1 VSGELHMPSVRFRQE
16 REASWRAL
24 EALVDRVQ
32 RSGLQSLSAEELARL
47 PVLYRAALSS
57 LSVARA
63 IALDAALLAYLNAL
77 AARAHVVLHGGRE
90 PFAPAFRRFW
100 ARTFP
105 RAVRSLAWH
114 TVVAVLLTALGAG
127 VAWRELARDPA
138 RFSDFVPPAY
148 AQGRGPDASD
158 GDLRQ
163 VLQSKETPRSA
174 LIHFSSFLFTHNATI
189 GLASLGLGFAAGAPT
204 AYLVLTNGLILGAF
218 GWLYGGRGMA
228 AEFWAWTL
236 PHGVTE
242 FWALLLCAAAG
253 LRMGQALV
261 FPGRASRLASL
272 RRAGDVGGVVAL
284 GAVAMF
290 LVAGLIEG
298 VFRQSVGDVGI
309 RWTVAAS
316 TFALWSLYFS
326 FAGRGR

>member
-1 VSGELHMPSVRFRQE
+1 MSGELRMPSVRFRQE

-32 RSGLQSLSAEELARL
+32 RSGLSSLSPEELARL

-105 RAVRSLAWH
+105 RAVRSLRWH
-114 TVVAVLLTALGAG
+114 TLVAVLLTGLGTG

-148 AQGRGPDASD
+148 AQGRGPEASD
-158 GDLRQ
+158 EDLRA
-163 VLQSKETPRSA
+163 VLDRKETPRSA
-174 LIHFSSFLFTHNATI
+174 LIHFSSFLFTHNASI
-189 GLASLGLGFAAGAPT
+189 GLAALGLGFAAGVPT
-204 AYLVLTNGLILGAF
+204 SYLVLTNGLVLGAF
-218 GWLYGGRGMA
+218 GWLYGSRGLGR
-228 AEFWAWTL
+228 EFWAWTL

-242 FWALLLCAAAG
+242 IWAILLCAAAG

-261 FPGRASRLASL
+261 FPGRRSRLASL
-272 RRAGDVGGVVAL
+272 REAGDVAGVVAL
-284 GAVAMF
+284 GCVAMF

-298 VFRQSVGDVGI
+298 VFRQTVGAQAI
-309 RWTVAAS
+309 RWAVAGG
-316 TFALWSLYFS
+316 TFVLWSLYFS
-326 FAGRGR
+326 LAGRTR

>member
-24 EALVDRVQ
+24 EGLVDRVQ
-32 RSGLQSLSAEELARL
+32 RKGLGSLSGEELGRL

-63 IALDAALLAYLNAL
+63 IALDAALLTYLNAL

-90 PFAPAFRRFW
+90 PFSTAFRRFW
-100 ARTFP
+100 IRTFP
-105 RAVRSLAWH
+105 RAVRSLGRH
-114 TVVAVLLTALGAG
+114 TALAVLLTVLGVG
-127 VAWRELARDPA
+127 VAWREIGRDPA

-148 AQGRGPDASD
+148 AQGRGPEASD
-158 GDLRQ
+158 DDLRQ
-163 VLQSKETPRSA
+163 VLQTKDTPRSA

-189 GLASLGLGFAAGAPT
+189 GLASLGLGFAAGVPT
-204 AYLVLTNGLILGAF
+204 AYLLLTNGLILGAF
-218 GWLYGGRGMA
+218 SWLYGSRGMSWD
-228 AEFWAWTL
+228 FWAWTL

-242 FWALLLCAAAG
+242 IWALLLCAAAG

-261 FPGRASRLASL
+261 FPGRQSRLVSL
-272 RRAGDVGGVVAL
+272 RRAGDTAGVVAL
-284 GAVAMF
+284 GSVAMF

-298 VFRQSVGDVGI
+298 VFRQTVGEASV
-309 RWTVAAS
+309 RWSVAAG
-316 TFALWSLYFS
+316 TFLLWSAYFLFS
-326 FAGRGR
+326 GRRA

>member
-1 VSGELHMPSVRFRQE
+1 MSGELRMPSVRFRQE

-32 RSGLQSLSAEELARL
+32 RSGLRSLSAEELGRL

-77 AARAHVVLHGGRE
+77 AARAHVVLYGGRE

-105 RAVRSLAWH
+105 AAARSLRWH
-114 TVVAVLLTALGAG
+114 TGVAVLLTALGTA

-138 RFSDFVPPAY
+138 RFADFVPPAY
-148 AQGRGPDASD
+148 AQGRGPDATD
-158 GDLRQ
+158 ADLRQ
-163 VLQSKETPRSA
+163 VLQAKETPRSA

-189 GLASLGLGFAAGAPT
+189 GMVSLGFGFAAGIPT

-218 GWLYGGRGMA
+218 GWLYGSRGLGW
-228 AEFWAWTL
+228 EFWAWTL

-242 FWALLLCAAAG
+242 IWALLLCAAAG

-261 FPGRASRLASL
+261 FPGRDSRLLSL
-272 RRAGDVGGVVAL
+272 RRAGDTAGVVAL

-298 VFRQSVGDVGI
+298 VFRQTVGAPSI
-309 RWTVAAS
+309 RWAVAGG
-316 TFALWSLYFS
+316 TFALWSVYFS
-326 FAGRGR
+326 LAGRGR

>member
-1 VSGELHMPSVRFRQE
+1 MSGELRMPSVRFRQE

-32 RSGLQSLSAEELARL
+32 RSGLGSLSPEELARL

-63 IALDAALLAYLNAL
+63 IALDAALLTYLNAL

-105 RAVRSLAWH
+105 RAVRSLRWH
-114 TVVAVLLTALGAG
+114 TLVAVLLTGLGTG

-148 AQGRGPDASD
+148 AQGRGPEASD
-158 GDLRQ
+158 EDLRA
-163 VLQSKETPRSA
+163 VLDRKETPRSA
-174 LIHFSSFLFTHNATI
+174 LIHFSSFLFTHNASI
-189 GLASLGLGFAAGAPT
+189 GLAALGLGFAAGVPT
-204 AYLVLTNGLILGAF
+204 SYLVLTNGLVLGAF
-218 GWLYGGRGMA
+218 GWLYGSRGLGR
-228 AEFWAWTL
+228 EFWAWTL

-242 FWALLLCAAAG
+242 IWAILLCAAAG

-261 FPGRASRLASL
+261 FPGRRSRLASL
-272 RRAGDVGGVVAL
+272 REAGDVAGVVAL
-284 GAVAMF
+284 GCVAMF

-298 VFRQSVGDVGI
+298 VFRQTVGAQAI
-309 RWTVAAS
+309 RWAVAGS
-316 TFALWSLYFS
+316 TFVLWSLYFS
-326 FAGRGR
+326 LAGRTR

>member
-1 VSGELHMPSVRFRQE
+1 MSGELRMPSVRFRQE
-16 REASWRAL
+16 REASWRTL

-32 RSGLQSLSAEELARL
+32 RSGLRSLAPEELARL

-77 AARAHVVLHGGRE
+77 AARAHVVLYGGRE

-100 ARTFP
+100 ARAFP
-105 RAVRSLAWH
+105 RAVRVLRWH
-114 TVVAVLLTALGAG
+114 TLVAVLLTALGTG

-148 AQGRGPDASD
+148 AQGRGPEASD
-158 GDLRQ
+158 ADLQ
-163 VLQSKETPRSA
+163 AVLARRETPRSA

-189 GLASLGLGFAAGAPT
+189 GLASLGLGFAAGVPT
-204 AYLVLTNGLILGAF
+204 AYLVLTNGLVLGAF
-218 GWLYGGRGMA
+218 GWLYGSRGMGR
-228 AEFWAWTL
+228 EFWAWTL

-242 FWALLLCAAAG
+242 IWAILLCAAAG

-261 FPGRASRLASL
+261 FPGRRSRLASL
-272 RRAGDVGGVVAL
+272 REAGDTAGVVAL
-284 GAVAMF
+284 GCVAMF

-298 VFRQSVGDVGI
+298 VFRQTVGEQAI
-309 RWTVAAS
+309 RWAVAGS
-316 TFALWSLYFS
+316 TFALWSAYFS
-326 FAGRGR
+326 LAGRAR

>member
-1 VSGELHMPSVRFRQE
+1 MSGELRMPSVRVRQE

-32 RSGLQSLSAEELARL
+32 RSGLSSLSPEELARL

-105 RAVRSLAWH
+105 RAVRSLRWH
-114 TVVAVLLTALGAG
+114 TLVAVLLTGLGTG

-148 AQGRGPDASD
+148 AQGRGPEASD
-158 GDLRQ
+158 EDLRA
-163 VLQSKETPRSA
+163 VLDRKETPRSA
-174 LIHFSSFLFTHNATI
+174 LIHFSSFLFTHNASI
-189 GLASLGLGFAAGAPT
+189 GLAALGLGFAAGVPT
-204 AYLVLTNGLILGAF
+204 SYLVLTNGLVLGAF
-218 GWLYGGRGMA
+218 GWLYGSRGLGR
-228 AEFWAWTL
+228 EFWAWTL

-242 FWALLLCAAAG
+242 IWAILLCAAAG

-261 FPGRASRLASL
+261 FPGRRSRLASL
-272 RRAGDVGGVVAL
+272 REAGDVAGVVAL
-284 GAVAMF
+284 GCVAMF

-298 VFRQSVGDVGI
+298 VFRQTVGAQAI
-309 RWTVAAS
+309 RWAVAGS
-316 TFALWSLYFS
+316 TFVLWSLYFS
-326 FAGRGR
+326 LAGRTR

>member
-1 VSGELHMPSVRFRQE
+1 VSGELRMPSVRFRQE

-32 RSGLQSLSAEELARL
+32 RSGLRSLSAEELGRL

-77 AARAHVVLHGGRE
+77 AARAHVVLYGGRE

-100 ARTFP
+100 VRTFP
-105 RAVRSLAWH
+105 AAVRSLRWH
-114 TVVAVLLTALGAG
+114 TAVAVLLTALGTA

-148 AQGRGPDASD
+148 AQGRGPEATDA
-158 GDLRQ
+158 DLRQ
-163 VLQSKETPRSA
+163 VLQTKETPRSA

-189 GLASLGLGFAAGAPT
+189 GLVSLGFGFAAGIPT
-204 AYLVLTNGLILGAF
+204 AYLMLTNGLILGAF
-218 GWLYGGRGMA
+218 GWLYGSRGLGW
-228 AEFWAWTL
+228 EFWAWTL

-242 FWALLLCAAAG
+242 IWALLLCAAAG

-261 FPGRASRLASL
+261 FPGRSSRLVSL
-272 RRAGDVGGVVAL
+272 RRAGDSAGVVAL

-298 VFRQSVGDVGI
+298 VFRQSVGAPSI
-309 RWTVAAS
+309 RWAVAGS
-316 TFALWSLYFS
+316 TFALWSVYFS
-326 FAGRGR
+326 LAGRGR

>member
-1 VSGELHMPSVRFRQE
+1 MSGELRMPSVRFRQE

-24 EALVDRVQ
+24 EELVNRVQ
-32 RSGLQSLSAEELARL
+32 RAGLRSLTPEELGRL

-90 PFAPAFRRFW
+90 PFGTAFGRFW

-105 RAVRSLAWH
+105 RAVRALGWH
-114 TVVAVLLTALGAG
+114 TLLAVVLTALGAG
-127 VAWRELARDPA
+127 VAWRELARDPG

-148 AQGRGPDASD
+148 AQGRGPEATDE
-158 GDLRQ
+158 DLRQ
-163 VLQSKETPRSA
+163 VLQAKETPRST
-174 LIHFSSFLFTHNATI
+174 LIHFSSFLFTHNASI
-189 GLASLGLGFAAGAPT
+189 GLAALGLGFAAGVPT
-204 AYLVLTNGLILGAF
+204 AFLVLTNGLILGAF
-218 GWLYGGRGMA
+218 GWLYGARGMA

-242 FWALLLCAAAG
+242 IWAILLCSAAG

-261 FPGRASRLASL
+261 FPGRASRMASL
-272 RRAGDVGGVVAL
+272 RRAGDVAGVVAL
-284 GAVAMF
+284 GSVAMF
-290 LVAGLIEG
+290 LVAGLVEG
-298 VFRQSVGDVGI
+298 VFRQSVGATAV
-309 RWTVAAS
+309 RWAVAGGS
-316 TFALWSLYFS
+316 FVLWSAYFL
-326 FAGRGR
+326 FAGRRA

>member
-1 VSGELHMPSVRFRQE
+1 MSGELRMPSVRFRQE

-32 RSGLQSLSAEELARL
+32 RSGLSSLSPEELARL

-105 RAVRSLAWH
+105 RAVRSLRWH
-114 TVVAVLLTALGAG
+114 TLVAVLLTGLGTG

-148 AQGRGPDASD
+148 AQGRGPEASD
-158 GDLRQ
+158 EDLRA
-163 VLQSKETPRSA
+163 VLDRKETPRSA
-174 LIHFSSFLFTHNATI
+174 LIHFSSFLFTHNASI
-189 GLASLGLGFAAGAPT
+189 GLAALGLGFAAGVPT
-204 AYLVLTNGLILGAF
+204 SYLVLTNGLVLGAF
-218 GWLYGGRGMA
+218 GWLYGSRGLGR
-228 AEFWAWTL
+228 EFWAWTL

-242 FWALLLCAAAG
+242 IWAILLCAAAG

-261 FPGRASRLASL
+261 FPGRRSRLASL
-272 RRAGDVGGVVAL
+272 REAGDVAGVVAL
-284 GAVAMF
+284 GCVAMF

-298 VFRQSVGDVGI
+298 VFRQTVGAQAI
-309 RWTVAAS
+309 RWAVAGS
-316 TFALWSLYFS
+316 TFVLWSLYFS
-326 FAGRGR
+326 LAGRTR

>member
-1 VSGELHMPSVRFRQE
+1 MSGELRMPSVRFRQE
-16 REASWRAL
+16 REAGWRAL

-32 RSGLQSLSAEELARL
+32 RSGLGSLSAEELGRL

-105 RAVRSLAWH
+105 GAVRSLRWH
-114 TVVAVLLTALGAG
+114 TLVAVLLTGLGTA

-138 RFSDFVPPAY
+138 RFSDFVPPGY

-158 GDLRQ
+158 ADLRQ
-163 VLQSKETPRSA
+163 ILQAKETPRSA

-189 GLASLGLGFAAGAPT
+189 GLVSLGLGFAAGVPT

-218 GWLYGGRGMA
+218 GWLYGSRGLGR
-228 AEFWAWTL
+228 EFWAWTL

-242 FWALLLCAAAG
+242 IWALLLCAAAG
-253 LRMGQALV
+253 LRLGQALV
-261 FPGRASRLASL
+261 FPGRVARLASL
-272 RRAGDVGGVVAL
+272 RRAGDTAGVVAL

-290 LVAGLIEG
+290 GVAGLIEG
-298 VFRQSVGDVGI
+298 VFRQTVGDAAI
-309 RWTVAAS
+309 RWMVAGG
-316 TFALWSLYFS
+316 TFAFWSLYFS
-326 FAGRGR
+326 LAGRGR

>member
-1 VSGELHMPSVRFRQE
+1 MSGELRMPSVRFRQE

-24 EALVDRVQ
+24 EGLVDRVQ
-32 RSGLQSLSAEELARL
+32 RSGLRSLSAEELGRL

-77 AARAHVVLHGGRE
+77 AARAHVVLYGGRE
-90 PFAPAFRRFW
+90 PFAPAFWRFW

-105 RAVRSLAWH
+105 AAVRSLGWH
-114 TVVAVLLTALGAG
+114 TLVAVLLTALGTG

-148 AQGRGPDASD
+148 AQGRGPEATDA
-158 GDLRQ
+158 DLRQ

-189 GLASLGLGFAAGAPT
+189 GLASLGLGFAAGVPT

-218 GWLYGGRGMA
+218 GWLYGSRGLGW
-228 AEFWAWTL
+228 EFWAWTL

-242 FWALLLCAAAG
+242 IWALLLCAAAG

-261 FPGRASRLASL
+261 FPGRVSRLSSL
-272 RRAGDVGGVVAL
+272 RRAGDTAGVVAL

-290 LVAGLIEG
+290 LLAGLIEG
-298 VFRQSVGDVGI
+298 VFRQSVGQASV
-309 RWTVAAS
+309 RWAVAGS
-316 TFALWSLYFS
+316 SFALWSLYFS
-326 FAGRGR
+326 LAGRGR

>member
-1 VSGELHMPSVRFRQE
+1 MSGELRMPSVRFRQE

-32 RSGLQSLSAEELARL
+32 RSGLGSLSAEELGRL

-105 RAVRSLAWH
+105 AAVRSLRWH
-114 TVVAVLLTALGAG
+114 TLVTVLLTALGTG
-127 VAWRELARDPA
+127 VAWRELARDPG

-148 AQGRGPDASD
+148 AQGRGPEAADA
-158 GDLRQ
+158 DLRQ
-163 VLQSKETPRSA
+163 VLQAKEAPRST

-189 GLASLGLGFAAGAPT
+189 GLASLGFGFAAGVPT

-218 GWLYGGRGMA
+218 GWLYGSRGLGW
-228 AEFWAWTL
+228 EFWAWTL

-242 FWALLLCAAAG
+242 IWALLLCAAAG

-261 FPGRASRLASL
+261 FPGRVSRLQSL
-272 RRAGDVGGVVAL
+272 RRAGDTAGVVAL
-284 GAVAMF
+284 GSVAMF
-290 LVAGLIEG
+290 GVAGLIEG
-298 VFRQSVGDVGI
+298 VFRQSVGEAAI
-309 RWTVAAS
+309 RWTVAGT
-316 TFALWSLYFS
+316 TFALWSVYFS
-326 FAGRGR
+326 LAGRER